1 MARFL
6 AAAAAAATGVQVGSA
21 MVATRV
27 VVDQTGPTSLALLR
41 YAIGFCCLLPV
52 VWLSAGPVRF
62 ARRDV
67 LPMALLG
74 ITQFGILIAL
84 LNYGLRFIPSA
95 RAALIFATF
104 PLLTMVLAAALG
116 HERLTLPKILGVLL
130 TIAGVGVALG
140 EKALQ
145 GGGAQEW
152 VGELA
157 VFASALSGAV
167 CSVLYRPYLRKYPA
181 LPVSAFAMLASVGF
195 LAILAAGEGFFA
207 SPPRFTP
214 GGWLAIVFIGLSSGV
229 GYYLWLW
236 ALGHAPATQVTVF
249 LALSPITA
257 AGLGA
262 LFLGEA
268 ISGVSAVGLACVALG
283 LWLAHWRAPAQN
295 GLDVIEHEIGNEKA
309 RAVDVPDVP
318 GGVEQE
324 HLEDVTVAAGEP
336 APLIVDGRAILAVA
350 LERVIQDALGRGG
363 HEAPELGIGAV
374 DARVLGELGRRV
386 ALRVEAD
393 REEDGVPPQTLLL
406 ELCLEILEG
415 ETGQGAP
422 EALRAGRVDEADD

>member
-21 MVATRV
+21 MVATRF

-52 VWLSAGPVRF
+52 VWLSAKPMRF

-67 LPMALLG
+67 LPIALLG
-74 ITQFGILIAL
+74 IVQFGVLIAL

-104 PLLTMVLAAALG
+104 PLLTMLLAAALG
-116 HERLTLPKILGVLL
+116 HERLTLPKILGVLS
-130 TIAGVGVALG
+130 TIAGVGLAIG
-140 EKALQ
+140 EKALA
-145 GGGAQEW
+145 GASGLEW

-195 LAILAAGEGFFA
+195 LAVPAAGEGFFA
-207 SPPRFTP
+207 SLPRFSP
-214 GGWLAIVFIGLSSGV
+214 GGWLAIVFIGFSSGV

-262 LFLGEA
+262 LFLGEQ
-268 ISGVSAVGLACVALG
+268 ISPLSALGLASVALG
-283 LWLAHWRAPAQN
+283 LWLAHWRAPAS
-295 GLDVIEHEIGNEKA
+295 
-309 RAVDVPDVP
+309 
-318 GGVEQE
+318 
-324 HLEDVTVAAGEP
+324 
-336 APLIVDGRAILAVA
+336 
-350 LERVIQDALGRGG
+350 
-363 HEAPELGIGAV
+363 GI
-374 DARVLGELGRRV
+374 
-386 ALRVEAD
+386 
-393 REEDGVPPQTLLL
+393 PS
-406 ELCLEILEG
+406 
-415 ETGQGAP
+415 
-422 EALRAGRVDEADD
+422 

>member
-41 YAIGFCCLLPV
+41 YVIGFCCLLPV
-52 VWLSAGPVRF
+52 VWLFAGPVRF

-67 LPMALLG
+67 LPIALLG

-283 LWLAHWRAPAQN
+283 LWLAHWR
-295 GLDVIEHEIGNEKA
+295 V
-309 RAVDVPDVP
+309 
-318 GGVEQE
+318 
-324 HLEDVTVAAGEP
+324 P
-336 APLIVDGRAILAVA
+336 AP
-350 LERVIQDALGRGG
+350 
-363 HEAPELGIGAV
+363 
-374 DARVLGELGRRV
+374 
-386 ALRVEAD
+386 
-393 REEDGVPPQTLLL
+393 
-406 ELCLEILEG
+406 
-415 ETGQGAP
+415 
-422 EALRAGRVDEADD
+422 